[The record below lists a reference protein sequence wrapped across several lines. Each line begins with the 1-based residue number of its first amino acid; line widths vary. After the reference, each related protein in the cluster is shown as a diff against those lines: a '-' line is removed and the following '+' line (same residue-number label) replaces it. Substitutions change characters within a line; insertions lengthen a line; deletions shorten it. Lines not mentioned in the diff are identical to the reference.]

1 MEYPESVVEYS
12 EGIPELDELVELY
25 DAVHWTAYTDDPDT
39 LRRAVEA
46 SASVHIARDAG
57 QLVGLLRVVSDDTTI
72 AYVQD
77 LLVRP
82 THQRRGVGSALM
94 QAFNRRYGHVRQRVL
109 LTDDEPGQ
117 RAFYESVGF
126 ARSDAIEGGPL
137 RAFVDLG
144 ARATDRPQ

>member
-1 MEYPESVVEYS
+1 MEYS

-39 LRRAVEA
+39 LRRAVMA
-46 SASVHIARDAG
+46 STSVHIARDG
-57 QLVGLLRVVSDDTTI
+57 GHLIGLLRAISDDATI

-82 THQRRGVGSALM
+82 THQRRGIGRALM
-94 QAFNRRYGHVRQRVL
+94 QAFHRRYGHVRQRVL

-117 RAFYESVGF
+117 GAFYESVGF
-126 ARSDAIEGGPL
+126 TRSDAIEGGPL

-144 ARATDRPQ
+144 ARATSRPQ